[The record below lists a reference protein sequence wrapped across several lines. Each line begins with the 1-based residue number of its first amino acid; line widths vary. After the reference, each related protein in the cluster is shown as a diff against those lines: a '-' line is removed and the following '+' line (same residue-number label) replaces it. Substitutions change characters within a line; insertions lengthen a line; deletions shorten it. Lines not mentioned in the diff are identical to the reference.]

1 MKQQE
6 DITGIDQQLANFQ
19 KENKILQDQN
29 PANKYT

>member
-19 KENKILQDQN
+19 KENKILQDQI
-29 PANKYT
+29 NKFEK

>member
-19 KENKILQDQN
+19 KENKILQDQL
-29 PANKYT
+29 NKFEK